1 MYNLSGTN
9 KGIIMKNITLLFFFI
24 SFHLFANSQTIELVG
39 YYNINGTIA
48 IASLPGYIIISNG
61 EIVDISDPEN
71 PVLNSSY
78 SFDYAASIIADE
90 GYAYFGTEMSCDLYI
105 ADISNVDFP
114 LHQGFLDF
122 GSDIGHGVFGMA
134 KNDTV
139 LFVAIGASFCSIDI
153 TDKTNPTLLDTLFI
167 SYGQSR
173 DVSLKGSYAFVAH
186 QMGLKVV
193 DISDPEDLQ
202 IISSIGSGY
211 NSVEVSETKAYLG
224 KGCSSG
230 DADVFDI
237 TDPVNPSPAFS
248 ISNPGGT
255 CWDIKTRDN
264 LIYLATDYGGLFIYK
279 MENNTTTEMA
289 NYDGPGGGQNFSVCL
304 QDSLILL
311 SELITGVAILQYD
324 STGSVGIAS
333 NTNLQ
338 NIFSLFPNPAR
349 DYIFIK
355 RMNSINSKSEV
366 YV

>member
-24 SFHLFANSQTIELVG
+24 GFHLFANSQTIELVG

-61 EIVDISDPEN
+61 EIVDISDPAN

-105 ADISNVDFP
+105 ADISNIDFP